1 MISVQHKSIFNLR
14 LVRIDSVV
22 PLRNISLMIALDTES
37 GNNAQRRK
45 CDISRNKFSEVGSY
59 SVLCE
64 DEKIAPR
71 EGALTC

>member
-45 CDISRNKFSEVGSY
+45 CDISRNKFSEV
-59 SVLCE
+59 LCE